1 MKVLVT
7 GATGYIGRR
16 VAAALLEAGHEV
28 TALVR
33 STSNISALA
42 DGVHAVEGDILD
54 TESLQDAVVGQ
65 DAAMHFAAYFDF
77 YATDEKLLYRTNVD
91 GTRNLMNACA
101 DASVQ
106 RLLYC
111 STTEVIGPV
120 RFPPGNEDTELSPQF
135 EYARSKIKAEE
146 AIREISKNRGLDHI
160 ILRASGVVGEG
171 DMYVGFDIV
180 EAVATG
186 AAPFIPDGETKIN
199 MFIHVDDVASAFVA
213 ALTSQAAANETIIL
227 CPDEAVSWI
236 ELFDELAE
244 HTGGK
249 APRPGLPMIL
259 ARLGMAVLSRFKG
272 RGRKTFLWHTES
284 IKAVGQ
290 CRWYLNDKAKRLLG
304 WKPEFTL
311 IEAFK
316 RAADWYFE
324 QGLLERK

>member
-7 GATGYIGRR
+7 GATGFIGRK
-16 VAAALLEAGHEV
+16 VVDALVEAGHEV
-28 TALVR
+28 TAFVR
-33 STSNISALA
+33 NTSNVSGLA
-42 DGVHAVEGDILD
+42 EGVHIFEGDLLD
-54 TESLQDAVVGQ
+54 TESLKQAVVDQDAV
-65 DAAMHFAAYFDF
+65 MHFAAYFDF
-77 YATDEKLLYRTNVD
+77 YATDEELLYRTNVE
-91 GTRNLMNACA
+91 GTKGLMKACA

-106 RLLYC
+106 RFIYC

-120 RFPPGNEDTELSPQF
+120 RFPPGNEDTELCPQF

-146 AIREISKNRGLDHI
+146 SIREISKSRNLDHI
-160 ILRASGVVGEG
+160 ILRATGVVGEG

-199 MFIHVDDVASAFVA
+199 MFMHVDDVESAFVA
-213 ALTSQAAANETIIL
+213 ALTSQSALNETIIL
-227 CPDEAVSWI
+227 CPDDAVSWI
-236 ELFDELAE
+236 KLFDELAE

-259 ARLGMAVLSRFKG
+259 ARLGMAILSRFKG

-290 CRWYLNDKAKRLLG
+290 SRWYLNDKAKRLLG

-316 RAADWYFE
+316 KAADWYFE